1 MPFGGMIVDV
11 GVDRQRHDDET
22 MISQKEARYKIEK
35 LISLC

>member
-1 MPFGGMIVDV
+1 MIVDV

-22 MISQKEARYKIEK
+22 MIREKEARYKIEK